1 MIESYEEGHHA
12 HSYKDGIWKY
22 YYDGKL
28 IEKKTFNAI
37 NERTERWERNQIVDA
52 AWADHLEEGIRK
64 QEEFRNRHKKYFG
77 VKDSKHKTIL
87 PIIQEGNMKT
97 IIISFGTKRYKFLI
111 DSGASDMVI
120 NSEIKEHLMRE
131 GLLNRRDFGEKR
143 VYEIANGSKL
153 EFETATLSSM
163 KIDGKT
169 FNNIKM
175 AIGNKNTSLLL
186 GMSFLN
192 KYKWYFDNN
201 SLVLENK

>member
-1 MIESYEEGHHA
+1 
-12 HSYKDGIWKY
+12 WKY
-22 YYDGKL
+22 YYKGKV
-28 IEKKTFNAI
+28 TNTRRFNAYEQENKLANDWWKKNVTDVKNTD
-37 NERTERWERNQIVDA
+37 NEMT
-52 AWADHLEEGIRK
+52 
-64 QEEFRNRHKKYFG
+64 
-77 VKDSKHKTIL
+77 SKHNIIL

-97 IIISFGTKRYKFLI
+97 VIIRFGTKRYKFLI
-111 DSGASDMVI
+111 DSGASDMII

-163 KIDGKT
+163 KIDGNT